1 MSKHHQLKEEKIN
14 VKCNNITLERVLEL
28 KLHGIALNEHFH
40 LDKHILKLLKDY
52 YTFYVKKAKVIY
64 NITNTE
70 TTDRI
75 VNILQA
81 RLLQQF
87 NY

>member
-28 KLHGIALNEHFH
+28 KLHGIALDEHFH

-64 NITNTE
+64 NINLVIISCSTCCLP
-70 TTDRI
+70 RGSK
-75 VNILQA
+75 
-81 RLLQQF
+81 
-87 NY
+87 YCS

>member
-28 KLHGIALNEHFH
+28 KLHGIALDEHFH

-64 NITNTE
+64 NINLVIISCSTCCL
-70 TTDRI
+70 R
-75 VNILQA
+75 
-81 RLLQQF
+81 RGSK
-87 NY
+87 YCS